1 MKIKFLGHA
10 AVEIVSESGLRI
22 LTDPYYIGCQ
32 YLWTGGSVTYDPI
45 TEPYD
50 IVMVSHEHPDHSRIS
65 SVCGNPE
72 VVRGMDIRGKG
83 KVNVKG
89 IDFWS
94 IGCYHDN
101 QGGKVAGETTIM
113 CCEVDGVRIG
123 HSGDMGHVPT
133 PEQLEK
139 IKEYG
144 MDVFLL
150 CIGVVEKTGERNEK
164 YVIDTEATTM
174 TAVWEAMKPIIHVL
188 IPIHY
193 RSAKC
198 DIRVITL
205 DEFIKGKTEV
215 RYNYVSDMLFHE
227 GFFRGKP
234 YILVLPPAL

>member
-1 MKIKFLGHA
+1 MQIKFLGHA

-198 DIRVITL
+198 DFRFITL
-205 DEFIKGKTEV
+205 EEFCGNKTDV
-215 RYNYVSDMLFHE
+215 VSIE
-227 GFFRGKP
+227 GSQVKYTAGSLP
-234 YILVLPPAL
+234 ATPQIMVLEPIL